1 MSSYLSF
8 LDLFYTLAHLLI
20 ISFNLFGWMWNRLL
34 RLHLVCVLTTAFSW
48 IVLGYWYGW
57 GYCFLTDWHWEVKV
71 QLGETNLPASFVTY
85 FLSKLNLHQIS
96 EALIDAVTAI
106 LFIAAA
112 CISLYRNIKS
122 NTND

>member
-20 ISFNLFGWMWNRLL
+20 IGFNLFGWMWNRLL
-34 RLHLVCVLTTAFSW
+34 RIHLAFILSTAFSW

-57 GYCFLTDWHWEVKV
+57 GYCFLTDWHWEVKS
-71 QLGETNLPASFVTY
+71 QLRETNLPNSFITY
-85 FLSKLNLHQIS
+85 LLSKLNVHQIP
-96 EALIDAVTAI
+96 ETIIDSLTAI

-112 CISLYRNIKS
+112 CLSIYKNLKT
-122 NTND
+122 NTDD